1 MPSQYDKPT
10 TLKSSKL
17 CLNAISKDIVEGGL
31 SLREQTKDCTSRT
44 CKTIKLIHSLK
55 LPVKT
60 HAPCDSRAALPLD
73 GTIVVRELVTE
84 EIAETPGR
92 GIHSGNCVWKGDN
105 IVVKGVLN
113 GFINI
118 GPHRKP
124 FTSGNAACDQLCTPR
139 LVMEGRLSGKIT
151 EAKDQRLIGCEVL
164 VAYRLRLNNIET
176 APQAAVSGTLEGVIV
191 CPCAQ

>member
-1 MPSQYDKPT
+1 MPSQYDKPA

-17 CLNAISKDIVEGGL
+17 CLNAVSKDILEGVL
-31 SLREQTKDCTSRT
+31 SLREQAKDCTSKT

-55 LPVKT
+55 LPVRT
-60 HAPCDSRAALPLD
+60 HAPCDSKTALPLD
-73 GTIVVRELVTE
+73 GTIEVKELVTE

-92 GIHSGNCVWKGDN
+92 GIHSGDCVWTGNN
-105 IVVKGVLN
+105 IVVKGTLN

-124 FTSGNAACDQLCTPR
+124 FISNAACEQLCTPR
-139 LVMEGRLSGKIT
+139 LVMEGRLNGKIT
-151 EAKDQRLIGCEVL
+151 EAKDQSLVGCEVL

-176 APQAAVSGTLEGVIV
+176 APQAVVSGTLEGVIV